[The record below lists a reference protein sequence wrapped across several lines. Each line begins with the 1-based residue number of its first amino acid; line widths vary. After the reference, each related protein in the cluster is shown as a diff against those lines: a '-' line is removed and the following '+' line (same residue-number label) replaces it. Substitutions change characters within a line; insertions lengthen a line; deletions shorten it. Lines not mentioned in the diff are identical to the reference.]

1 MLDVGDTIP
10 DFDLPTNGGST
21 LSRKDLKGKTVVM
34 YFYPKDMTPG
44 CTTEAQEF
52 RDNIKAFEK
61 AGATIVGVSKDS
73 VKRHDNFVAKQE
85 LPFQLLSDEEGTLCE
100 DFGVWLEK
108 SMYGKKYMGIQRA
121 TFVIDGK
128 GKIQHAWPKVRVKGH
143 VEEVLGVVQAL

>member
-10 DFDLPTNGGST
+10 DFDLPTNGGNS
-21 LSRKDLKGKTVVM
+21 LSRKDLRGKTVVM

-52 RDNIKAFEK
+52 RDHIKAFVK

-73 VKRHDNFVAKQE
+73 IKRHDNFVAKQE
-85 LPFQLLSDEEGTLCE
+85 LPFQLLSDEDGTLCE

-128 GKIQHAWPKVRVKGH
+128 GKILHVWAKVKVKGH